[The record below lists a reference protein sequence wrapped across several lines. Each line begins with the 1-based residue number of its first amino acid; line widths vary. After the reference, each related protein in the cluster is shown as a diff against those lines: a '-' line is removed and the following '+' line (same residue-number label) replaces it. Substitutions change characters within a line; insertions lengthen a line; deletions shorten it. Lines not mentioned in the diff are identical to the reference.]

1 MNELIIPLLIVIF
14 GIISLEI
21 GMAAPILEI
30 IAGLVGVN
38 IFQLSDVP
46 WMDFMANFG
55 ILGLMFFAGLE
66 VDKDILRKN
75 AGKGA
80 ILGLTSYLIP
90 FTTMSLASFILL
102 SCDLKTAALIGISL
116 STTSVALVYP
126 VLKDMKL
133 LSSEIGQT
141 IFAGSVLVDVLSMAS
156 LTIIFGS
163 ITYWTII
170 FLILTIIFMYHAPKI
185 GGLLFKRY
193 RGNLAEIELKFLFFI
208 LISLMFFSSR
218 VGVEEAILAFI
229 LGFLFSE
236 ILEKHEEIA
245 EKLRGVVFGFMSPIF
260 FFRAGSLM
268 KLSGMRIYVV
278 ILTAVFLSI
287 AFITKYLSARLA
299 FSRLTPKWKEWSKLA
314 GAIFNFRL
322 TFGLISAI
330 FGLQHG
336 ILTNEIYTAIVGTVI
351 TTSLISSV
359 IIKMIEKTQTN
370 KQNTLKRA
378 RGDSNPRPPA

>member
-38 IFQLSDVP
+38 IFQLSDVS
-46 WMDFMANFG
+46 WMDFIANFG

-90 FTTMSLASFILL
+90 FTTMLLASFVLL

-126 VLKDMKL
+126 VLKDLKL

-141 IFAGSVLVDVLSMAS
+141 IFTGSVLVDVLSMVS
-156 LTIIFGS
+156 LTMIFGS

-170 FLILTIIFMYHAPKI
+170 FLILTILFMYHAPKI
-185 GGLLFKRY
+185 GRLLFKRY
-193 RGNLAEIELKFLFFI
+193 KGNLAEIELKFLFLI

-278 ILTAVFLSI
+278 ILMAVFLSI
-287 AFITKYLSARLA
+287 AFIAKYLSARLA
-299 FSRLTPKWKEWSKLA
+299 FSRLAPEWKEWSKLA

-359 IIKMIEKTQTN
+359 IIKMMEKTQTN

>member
-38 IFQLSDVP
+38 IFQLSDVS
-46 WMDFMANFG
+46 WMDFIANFG

-90 FTTMSLASFILL
+90 FTTTLLASFVLL

-126 VLKDMKL
+126 VLKDLKL

-141 IFAGSVLVDVLSMAS
+141 IFTGSVLVDVLSMVS
-156 LTIIFGS
+156 LTMIFGS

-170 FLILTIIFMYHAPKI
+170 FLILTILFMYHAPKI
-185 GGLLFKRY
+185 GRLLFKRY
-193 RGNLAEIELKFLFFI
+193 KGNLAEIELKFLFLI

-278 ILTAVFLSI
+278 ILMAVFLSI
-287 AFITKYLSARLA
+287 AFIAKYLSARLA
-299 FSRLTPKWKEWSKLA
+299 FSRLAPEWKEWSKLA

-359 IIKMIEKTQTN
+359 IIKMMEKTQTN

>member
-38 IFQLSDVP
+38 IFQLSDVS
-46 WMDFMANFG
+46 WMDFIANFG

-90 FTTMSLASFILL
+90 FTTMLLASFVLL

-126 VLKDMKL
+126 VLKDLKL

-141 IFAGSVLVDVLSMAS
+141 IFTGSVLVDVLSMVS
-156 LTIIFGS
+156 LTMIFGS

-170 FLILTIIFMYHAPKI
+170 FLILTMLFMYHAPKI
-185 GGLLFKRY
+185 GRLLFKRY
-193 RGNLAEIELKFLFFI
+193 KGNLAEIELKFLFFI

-245 EKLRGVVFGFMSPIF
+245 EKLRGIVFGFMSPIF

-278 ILTAVFLSI
+278 ILMAVFLSI
-287 AFITKYLSARLA
+287 AFIAKYLSARLA
-299 FSRLTPKWKEWSKLA
+299 FSRLAPEWKEWSKLA

-359 IIKMIEKTQTN
+359 IIKMMEKTQTN

>member
-21 GMAAPILEI
+21 GMVAPILEI

-90 FTTMSLASFILL
+90 FTTMSLVSFILL

-126 VLKDMKL
+126 VLKDLKL

-156 LTIIFGS
+156 LTMIFGS

-170 FLILTIIFMYHAPKI
+170 FLMLTILFMYHAPKI

-193 RGNLAEIELKFLFFI
+193 RGNLAEIKLKFLFFI

-245 EKLRGVVFGFMSPIF
+245 EKLRGIVFGFMSPIF

-278 ILTAVFLSI
+278 ILMAVFLSM
-287 AFITKYLSARLA
+287 AFISKYLSARLV
-299 FSRLTPKWKEWSKLA
+299 FSRLTPKWKKWSKLA

-378 RGDSNPRPPA
+378 RGDSNTQY

>member
-21 GMAAPILEI
+21 GMAAPIFEI

-66 VDKDILRKN
+66 VDKDILKRN

-80 ILGLTSYLIP
+80 VLGLASYLIP
-90 FTTMSLASFILL
+90 FTTISLISLILF

-126 VLKDMKL
+126 VLKDLKL
-133 LSSEIGQT
+133 FNSEMGQT
-141 IFAGSVLVDVLSMAS
+141 MFAGSVIVDVLSMIS

-170 FLILTIIFMYHAPKI
+170 FLILTIVFMYHAPRI
-185 GGLLFKRY
+185 GSLLFKRY
-193 RGNLAEIELKFLFFI
+193 RGNLAEIELKFLLLI
-208 LISLMFFSSR
+208 LISLIFFSER
-218 VGVEEAILAFI
+218 IGVEKAVLAFI

-236 ILEKHEEIA
+236 ILEEHEEVA
-245 EKLRGVVFGFMSPIF
+245 EKLRGIVFGFMSPIF
-260 FFRAGSLM
+260 FFKAGSLM
-268 KLSGMRIYVV
+268 RLSGTSIYVV
-278 ILTAVFLSI
+278 ILTA
-287 AFITKYLSARLA
+287 AFILMAFTAKYLSASLIFQRFA
-299 FSRLTPKWKEWSKLA
+299 PEWKRWSKLV
-314 GAIFNFRL
+314 GAVFNFRL
-322 TFGLISAI
+322 TFGLVSAI

-336 ILTNEIYTAIVGTVI
+336 ILTSETYTAIVGTVI
-351 TTSLISSV
+351 TTSLISST
-359 IIKMIEKTQTN
+359 IIRMMET
-370 KQNTLKRA
+370 
-378 RGDSNPRPPA
+378 

>member
-1 MNELIIPLLIVIF
+1 MNDLIIPLLIVIF

-21 GMAAPILEI
+21 GVAAPILEI
-30 IAGLVGVN
+30 IAGLVGAN
-38 IFQLSDVP
+38 IFQLSDIP
-46 WMDFMANFG
+46 WMDFIANFG

-80 ILGLTSYLIP
+80 ILGLASYLIP
-90 FTTMSLASFILL
+90 FTVISLVGFILL

-126 VLKDMKL
+126 VLKDLKL
-133 LSSEIGQT
+133 LSSEVGQT
-141 IFAGSVLVDVLSMAS
+141 IFTGAVLVDVLSMVS

-163 ITYWTII
+163 ITYWTMI
-170 FLILTIIFMYHAPKI
+170 FFILTILFMYHAPKI
-185 GGLLFKRY
+185 GSLLFKRY
-193 RGNLAEIELKFLFFI
+193 RGNLAEIELKFLSFI
-208 LISLMFFSSR
+208 LISLIFFSNR

-236 ILEKHEEIA
+236 ILEEHEEIT
-245 EKLRGVVFGFMSPIF
+245 EKLRGIVFGFMSPIF
-260 FFRAGSLM
+260 FFKAGTLM
-268 KLSGMRIYVV
+268 KLSGMRIYVA
-278 ILTAVFLSI
+278 ILMMVFLPI
-287 AFITKYLSARLA
+287 AFIAKYFSANLV
-299 FSRLTPKWKEWSKLA
+299 FSRLAPEWGKRSKLV

-336 ILTNEIYTAIVGTVI
+336 ILTSEIYTAIVGTVI
-351 TTSLISSV
+351 TTSLISSM
-359 IIKMIEKTQTN
+359 IIRMTENEQS
-370 KQNTLKRA
+370 TLKRA

>member
-21 GMAAPILEI
+21 GMAAPIFEI

-66 VDKDILRKN
+66 VDKDILKRN

-80 ILGLTSYLIP
+80 VLGLASYLIP
-90 FTTMSLASFILL
+90 FTTISLISLILF
-102 SCDLKTAALIGISL
+102 SCDLKTAALMGISL

-126 VLKDMKL
+126 VLKDLKL
-133 LSSEIGQT
+133 LSSEMGQT
-141 IFAGSVLVDVLSMAS
+141 MFAGSVIVDVLSMIS

-170 FLILTIIFMYHAPKI
+170 FLILTIVFMYHAPRI
-185 GGLLFKRY
+185 GSLLFKRY
-193 RGNLAEIELKFLFFI
+193 RGNLAEIELKFLLLI
-208 LISLMFFSSR
+208 LISLIFFSER
-218 VGVEEAILAFI
+218 IGVEKAVLAFI

-236 ILEKHEEIA
+236 ILEEHEEIA

-260 FFRAGSLM
+260 FFKTGSLM
-268 KLSGMRIYVV
+268 KLSKMSVYVV
-278 ILTAVFLSI
+278 ALTSVFISI
-287 AFITKYLSARLA
+287 AFTAKYLSTRLV
-299 FSRLTPKWKEWSKLA
+299 FSRLAPEWRRWSKLA
-314 GAIFNFRL
+314 GTIFNFRL
-322 TFGLISAI
+322 TFGLVSAV

-336 ILTNEIYTAIVGTVI
+336 ILTTETYSAIIGTVI
-351 TTSLISSV
+351 TTSLISSTM
-359 IIKMIEKTQTN
+359 IKMMEKT
-370 KQNTLKRA
+370 KADKRVKRA

>member
-1 MNELIIPLLIVIF
+1 MNELIIPLLIVVF

-21 GMAAPILEI
+21 GMAAPIFEI

-66 VDKDILRKN
+66 VDKDILKRN

-80 ILGLTSYLIP
+80 VLGLASYLIP
-90 FTTMSLASFILL
+90 FTTISLISLILF

-126 VLKDMKL
+126 VLKDLKL
-133 LSSEIGQT
+133 LGGEMGQT
-141 IFAGSVLVDVLSMAS
+141 MFAGSVIVDVLSMIS

-163 ITYWTII
+163 VTYWTII

-193 RGNLAEIELKFLFFI
+193 RGNLAEIELKFLLLI
-208 LISLMFFSSR
+208 LISLIFFSER
-218 VGVEEAILAFI
+218 IGVEKAVLAFI

-236 ILEKHEEIA
+236 ILEEHEEVA
-245 EKLRGVVFGFMSPIF
+245 EKLRGIVFGFMSPIF
-260 FFRAGSLM
+260 FFKAGSLM
-268 KLSGMRIYVV
+268 KLSGISIYVV
-278 ILTAVFLSI
+278 ILTA
-287 AFITKYLSARLA
+287 AFILMAFTAKYLSASLILPRLA
-299 FSRLTPKWKEWSKLA
+299 PEWKRWSKLA

-322 TFGLISAI
+322 TFGLVSAV

-336 ILTNEIYTAIVGTVI
+336 ILTSETYTAIVGTVI
-351 TTSLISSV
+351 TTSLISST
-359 IIKMIEKTQTN
+359 IIKMMEKT
-370 KQNTLKRA
+370 KADKRVKRA

>member
-75 AGKGA
+75 VGKGA

-90 FTTMSLASFILL
+90 FTTMSLVSFILL

-126 VLKDMKL
+126 VLKDLKL

-170 FLILTIIFMYHAPKI
+170 FLMLTILFMYHAPKI

-245 EKLRGVVFGFMSPIF
+245 EKLRGIVFGFMSPIF

-287 AFITKYLSARLA
+287 AFITKYLSARLV
-299 FSRLTPKWKEWSKLA
+299 FSRLTPKWKKWSKLA

>member
-38 IFQLSDVP
+38 IFQLSDVS
-46 WMDFMANFG
+46 WMDFIANFG

-90 FTTMSLASFILL
+90 FITMSLASFVLL

-126 VLKDMKL
+126 VLKDLKL

-141 IFAGSVLVDVLSMAS
+141 IFTGSVLVDVLSMVS
-156 LTIIFGS
+156 LTMIFGS

-170 FLILTIIFMYHAPKI
+170 FFILTMLFMYHAPKI
-185 GGLLFKRY
+185 GRLLFKRY
-193 RGNLAEIELKFLFFI
+193 KGNLAEIELKFLFLI

-245 EKLRGVVFGFMSPIF
+245 EKLRGIVFGFMSPIF

-278 ILTAVFLSI
+278 VLMAVFLSI
-287 AFITKYLSARLA
+287 AFIAKYLSARLA
-299 FSRLTPKWKEWSKLA
+299 FSRLAPEWKEWSKLA

-359 IIKMIEKTQTN
+359 IIKMMEKTQTN